1 MFYPLTFHPIFQERI
16 WGGRKL
22 ESLYQKALPPGKIIG
37 ESWEISDRPE
47 ANSVV
52 ANGPLAG
59 KTLAEL
65 LAADREAIMGRA
77 RTPDGKFPLLIKLL
91 DAQDNLSLQVH
102 PPAHRASDLG
112 GCAKTEMWYVSA
124 ADPGALL
131 YAGLK
136 KGVTKNEFAEKTRTG
151 AVAECF
157 HQLPVGQGDSLF
169 LPSGRVHALGK
180 GLVIF
185 EIQQNSDTTYRVFD
199 WKRVDASGKSRQ
211 LHVEESL
218 KCIDFEDFE
227 PTLTSPDFINGT
239 DGIRFRPLARHSLF
253 SVDLI
258 EIKKERFYREF
269 NIGEPRIVG
278 VVSGWVEI
286 LHEDAPV
293 RLYPGQFALIP
304 AVLMDLYLRT
314 PEMDASII
322 VATPG

>member
-1 MFYPLTFHPIFQERI
+1 MLYPLTFHPIFQERI

-22 ESLYQKALPPGKIIG
+22 ESLYQKALPPGKVIG
-37 ESWEISDRPE
+37 ESWEISDRRE

-65 LAADREAIMGRA
+65 LATDREAIMGRA
-77 RTPDGKFPLLIKLL
+77 RTPEGRFPLLIKLL

-102 PPAHRASDLG
+102 PPAHLASDLG
-112 GCAKTEMWYVSA
+112 GCAKTEMWYVSS

-136 KGVTKNEFAEKTRTG
+136 KGVTKSEFAQKTRTG

-199 WKRVDASGKSRQ
+199 WNRVDASGKSRQ
-211 LHVEESL
+211 LHIEESL

-227 PTLTSPDFINGT
+227 PALTNGAAISLSQ
-239 DGIRFRPLARHSLF
+239 GVKSRPLARHALF
-253 SVDLI
+253 GVDAI
-258 EIKKERFYREF
+258 QIDSGARYSEKIH
-269 NIGEPRIVG
+269 EPRVIG
-278 VVSGWVEI
+278 VVSGSIEI
-286 LHEDAPV
+286 PHPHQSL
-293 RLYPGQFALIP
+293 RLNPGQFALIP
-304 AVLMDLYLRT
+304 AVLS
-314 PEMDASII
+314 EMILHAQSNATVL
-322 VATPG
+322 VAAPG